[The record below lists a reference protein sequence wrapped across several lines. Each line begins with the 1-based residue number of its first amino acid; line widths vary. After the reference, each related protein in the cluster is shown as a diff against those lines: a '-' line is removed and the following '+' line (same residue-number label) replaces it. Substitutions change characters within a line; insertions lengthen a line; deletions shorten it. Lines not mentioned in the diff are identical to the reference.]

1 MTYQFF
7 PDVKNKVIFSP
18 AGAHP
23 QNLYTDGRLKLLV
36 AGLEPGQVIP
46 MHPEGFT
53 LYLFLEGSG
62 WMIVDD
68 QRLKVGPGS
77 AIVASAG
84 SMRGIEAD
92 EPIIFMTVRLSENK
106 KNE

>member
-7 PDVKNKVIFSP
+7 PDVKNMVIFSP

-23 QNLYTDGRLKLLV
+23 QNLYTDGRFKLLI
-36 AGLEPGQVIP
+36 AGMEPGQVIP

-53 LYLFLEGSG
+53 LYLFLEGAG
-62 WMIVDD
+62 WMVVDD

-84 SMRGIEAD
+84 SMRSIEAD
-92 EPIIFMTVRLSENK
+92 ATIIYMTVRLSEYK
-106 KNE
+106 INE

>member
-23 QNLYTDGRLKLLV
+23 QNLYTNERLKLLI
-36 AGLEPGQVIP
+36 AGLESGQRIP
-46 MHPEGFT
+46 MHPEGLT
-53 LYLFLEGSG
+53 VYIFLEGSG

-77 AIVASAG
+77 AIVAAAG
-84 SMRGIEAD
+84 TMRGIEAE
-92 EPIIFMTVRLSENK
+92 EPIIFMTVRLSEYK
-106 KNE
+106 INE